1 MVAASCAE
9 GTHMHMQTRTHA
21 HGYTLTH
28 TKIYIESRFPKMTVS
43 CSQNTFRVTVK
54 DTWVSKQ
61 KQQGKGASKT
71 SNPESAH
78 VIFKNYFV

>member
-1 MVAASCAE
+1 
-9 GTHMHMQTRTHA
+9 
-21 HGYTLTH
+21 
-28 TKIYIESRFPKMTVS
+28 MTVS

-78 VIFKNYFV
+78 VIFKNYFYVYGCFA